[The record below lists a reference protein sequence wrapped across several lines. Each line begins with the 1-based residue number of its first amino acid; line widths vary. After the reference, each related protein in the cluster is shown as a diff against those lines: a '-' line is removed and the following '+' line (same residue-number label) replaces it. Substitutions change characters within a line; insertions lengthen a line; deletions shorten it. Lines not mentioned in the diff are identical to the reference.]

1 MFWRVRQ
8 LVAWDHVATWNKN
21 SYLAKKW
28 WERPYIVNYFVKM
41 SQIHKHSNGAFL
53 FWSCLQSSS
62 TISLLTVLSS
72 VTDWPTN
79 IISVVLLVNF
89 FGWWKLVRI
98 VLMARFAKRACT
110 EMLRQELCVFS
121 FTGNLII
128 CEWNTQF
135 RYCWRKTCLFRPP
148 WRELFVIAKHVN
160 WVFYGDLVLISK
172 SLCTDMTWR
181 HWSHMSLMPL
191 IGMISSQSV
200 TGVVLDWPQPD
211 ISKHSWSNKAPVSLF
226 ETLAGM

>member
-79 IISVVLLVNF
+79 IISVVVMLIF
-89 FGWWKLVRI
+89 FGWWKLVLYWWKL
-98 VLMARFAKRACT
+98 VLYWWLALPSGLVQK
-110 EMLRQELCVFS
+110 MLRQELCVFS

-135 RYCWRKTCLFRPP
+135 RYCWRKTCLFRHP

-160 WVFYGDLVLISK
+160 
-172 SLCTDMTWR
+172 
-181 HWSHMSLMPL
+181 
-191 IGMISSQSV
+191 
-200 TGVVLDWPQPD
+200 
-211 ISKHSWSNKAPVSLF
+211 
-226 ETLAGM
+226 